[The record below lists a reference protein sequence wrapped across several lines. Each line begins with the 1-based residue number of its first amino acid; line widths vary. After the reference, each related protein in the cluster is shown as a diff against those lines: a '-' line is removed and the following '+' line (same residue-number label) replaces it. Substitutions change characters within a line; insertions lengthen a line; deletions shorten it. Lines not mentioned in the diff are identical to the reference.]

1 MSRKRSTK
9 EFKIKAVRQI
19 SKRGFSVRDVV
30 DRLGG
35 SPHSLCTWIK
45 QYGIP
50 V

>member
-1 MSRKRSTK
+1 MSRKRFTE
-9 EFKIKAVRQI
+9 EFKIEAVRQI
-19 SKRGFSVRDVV
+19 TKPGFSVRDVV

-35 SPHSLCTWIK
+35 SLHSLYTCIK